1 MAKRITQTAKLRK
14 SLKQKIYRL
23 NKQGVYTGT
32 LKQDINEMSLKD
44 LRRLASQKGGKST
57 FSGLYKYLE
66 EEPMRDYYRDND
78 RQGQLDDEIPEID
91 EGLNYYYSVLDMFQS
106 YFGAP
111 IPEERQGKGGKLIR
125 RPASEMQ
132 ASAHAQNFLMDLFYT
147 KAAEEGLYHE
157 EEHSE
162 AEEGFSEMGARMQA
176 DAEKISNDIAIV
188 LTGYVEDVERS
199 MHELATIINGG
210 TLSSAQYQEFSDFA
224 DTFMGDDMDM

>member
-1 MAKRITQTAKLRK
+1 MAKRMTQTAKLRK

-57 FSGLYKYLE
+57 FSGLYEYLE
-66 EEPMRDYYRDND
+66 EEPMRDYYRDSD

-147 KAAEEGLYHE
+147 KAAEEG
-157 EEHSE
+157 
-162 AEEGFSEMGARMQA
+162 FSEMGARMQA

-210 TLSSAQYQEFSDFA
+210 TLSSVQYQEFSDFA